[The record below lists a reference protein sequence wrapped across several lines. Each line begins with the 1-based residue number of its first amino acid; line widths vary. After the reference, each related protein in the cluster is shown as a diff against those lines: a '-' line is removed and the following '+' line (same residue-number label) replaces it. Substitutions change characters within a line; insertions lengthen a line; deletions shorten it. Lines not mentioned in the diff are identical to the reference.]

1 MLFFLYILC
10 GCTERESH
18 VDKAKIGTY
27 SNKGGNEEIIILDSA
42 LYVHKYKMNGV
53 FYSDTS
59 YFDFSFY
66 ENEGIGRIKFK
77 DFVVSDSAIYPSLF
91 KQGDGTYTISYIL
104 NYRYPI
110 WSKSQTVIR
119 SDLDDYYTILYL
131 QTD

>member
-1 MLFFLYILC
+1 MLFFLCILY
-10 GCTERESH
+10 GCTEKESN

-27 SNKGGNEEIIILDSA
+27 SNKGGNEEIIVLDSA
-42 LYVHKYKMNGV
+42 LYVHKYKMDGV

-91 KQGDGTYTISYIL
+91 KQRDGTYTMSYIL

-110 WSKSQTVIR
+110 WSKSQTVLR